1 MSDFF
6 TNALD
11 WVRSPDYRDVTTRE
25 IALLGI
31 LCDEEGPH
39 HVRHLADTL
48 KVSKPVITRSV
59 SRLTREGLATKARSG
74 ADKRDKEVRASIDAG
89 QARRGFLKG
98 LRAAQGC

>member
-6 TNALD
+6 TDTLD
-11 WVRSPDYRDVTTRE
+11 WVRSPGYRDLTTRE
-25 IALLGI
+25 IALLGL

-59 SRLTREGLATKARSG
+59 DRLAREGLASKAQSKV
-74 ADKRDKEVRASIDAG
+74 DKRDVDIVPTKAGRELRSLTKEVAW
-89 QARRGFLKG
+89 
-98 LRAAQGC
+98 